1 MVVSVRRVRV
11 VWSGDPTSGGGLST
25 FYFNDAVGTAAQ
37 NVASVA
43 TFLNATNDRRVAPC
57 TWATEADVP
66 TLNVGTGAIEGIVS
80 TTPATGVGTAA
91 GDALP
96 PIAQGLLR
104 LFTSQIVSG
113 RLLRGRLFL
122 PGAPESDSAST
133 GGTSATY
140 RSDYEAAAAA
150 LIADANSDW
159 SVWSQTHGTLA
170 SIATAS
176 IWSKWASMRSRRD

>member
-1 MVVSVRRVRV
+1 MSVRRVRV
-11 VWSGDPTSGGGLST
+11 AWTGDPTAGGGLST

-37 NVASVA
+37 CVSAVG
-43 TFLNATNDRRVAPC
+43 TFLTATNDRRVTTC
-57 TWATEADVP
+57 GWATEADVP
-66 TLNVGTGAIEGIVS
+66 TLNVGTGVIESITS
-80 TTPATGVGTAA
+80 TTPATGTGSAA

-133 GGTSATY
+133 GGTSSTF

-150 LIADANSDW
+150 LIADANADW

-170 SIATAS
+170 SISTAT
-176 IWSKWASMRSRRD
+176 IWTKWASMRSRRD